1 MMKTS
6 SDTPT
11 NLTASP
17 ATPVMEQPMK
27 RDDERTLAQRGEDAA
42 QTPQR
47 AQAAPMVRFLGVTK
61 RYGALTV
68 LDELDLDVAP
78 NEKVAIIGPSGS
90 GKSTLLRVLMTLDPL
105 TSGMI
110 EVDGEP
116 LTHMRSGG
124 KLVPASP
131 RHLRAVRSKIGMV
144 FQSFNLFPHM
154 TALQNTIEA
163 PIHSLGLARNE
174 AVERARELLSLVG
187 LADKCNHYPSQLSGG
202 QQQRVAIARALAMR
216 PKVMLFDEVTSALD
230 PELCGEVLNV
240 IRRLGEEHNLTMLM
254 VTHQMGFAKDFAD
267 RVCFFSQGKIVEQG
281 PPREF
286 FSAPKYE
293 RTQQF
298 LRAVR
303 EAL

>member
-1 MMKTS
+1 
-6 SDTPT
+6 
-11 NLTASP
+11 
-17 ATPVMEQPMK
+17 MEKEMK
-27 RDDERTLAQRGEDAA
+27 RDPVATLSEASNAKGE
-42 QTPQR
+42 Q
-47 AQAAPMVRFLGVTK
+47 PMVRFAGVTK

-68 LDELDLDVAP
+68 LDELDLDIAP

-105 TSGMI
+105 TGGMI

-116 LTHMRSGG
+116 LTHMRKNGA
-124 KLVPASP
+124 LVPASMS
-131 RHLRAVRSKIGMV
+131 HLRRVRSKIGMV

-154 TALQNTIEA
+154 TALANTIEA
-163 PIHSLGLARNE
+163 PMQVLGLSRKE
-174 AVERARELLSLVG
+174 ATERARELLSLVG
-187 LADKCNHYPSQLSGG
+187 LEDKCNHYPSQLSGG

-254 VTHQMGFAKDFAD
+254 VTHQMGFAREFAD
-267 RVCFFSQGKIVEQG
+267 RVCFFSQGKIIEQG
-281 PPREF
+281 PPQQF
-286 FSAPKYE
+286 FTSPQHE

-303 EAL
+303 EAV